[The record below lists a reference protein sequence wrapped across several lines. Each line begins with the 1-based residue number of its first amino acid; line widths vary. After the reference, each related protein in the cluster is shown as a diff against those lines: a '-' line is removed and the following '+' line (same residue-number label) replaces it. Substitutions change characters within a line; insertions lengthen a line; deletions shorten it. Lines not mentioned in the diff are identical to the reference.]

1 MNRKILIIL
10 IISILALVGTIFI
23 IGYIKRPAVKIHN
36 QNISGEIRQ
45 DQRWSGNILVTGT
58 VNVAEGVTLTIEPGT
73 IIKFKHWR
81 HGYTDPDHAIALHIW
96 GTMKAIGTPEKP
108 IRFTS
113 DASNPEH
120 SDWQGIIFEA
130 TSMQSIIDH
139 CIIEYG
145 ATNVFVNR
153 ADITLSNSIVRWCL
167 GGNIFLA
174 FSSSNIT
181 RNRIYQN
188 GHGGIEME
196 DSNPIITYNTIWGSA
211 ANGIWADS
219 NSHPLI
225 RNNIIRDS
233 FQAGIGIVNFAAAT
247 IENNTITGNGFGI
260 GVAQRSRS
268 SEVTIKYNNIYGNKN
283 VNIQMDRNPTL
294 LEDVD
299 ATKNWW
305 GTIDKTE
312 IESGI
317 MDSRRD
323 PSMKT
328 VVYEPYLTSEVDI
341 GTLIY
346 DFENNET
353 YAHLPGT
360 ENDTFL
366 YIYPDD
372 DTRKIIGSWHPFDFL
387 TGIAWDGQYFWVAEQ
402 PGKTI
407 SKFDTSMNLIE
418 SFQSPATLPYGLT
431 FDGEYLWLMEYAK
444 SLVYQLD
451 LSGKVIKSIPAP
463 GEHCMGL
470 AWDGKYLWTMPWNEN
485 KLYKFDTSGNIVGTV
500 QTEIGNVTGISWDG
514 KHLWI
519 VDNGEDMIYE
529 IEPSDGRIIRSIT
542 APADRTFGMAWQ
554 GPYLWCTDWTN
565 EVTGSGRVFKM
576 LPIGE

>member
-1 MNRKILIIL
+1 
-10 IISILALVGTIFI
+10 
-23 IGYIKRPAVKIHN
+23 
-36 QNISGEIRQ
+36 
-45 DQRWSGNILVTGT
+45 
-58 VNVAEGVTLTIEPGT
+58 
-73 IIKFKHWR
+73 
-81 HGYTDPDHAIALHIW
+81 
-96 GTMKAIGTPEKP
+96 
-108 IRFTS
+108 
-113 DASNPEH
+113 
-120 SDWQGIIFEA
+120 
-130 TSMQSIIDH
+130 
-139 CIIEYG
+139 
-145 ATNVFVNR
+145 
-153 ADITLSNSIVRWCL
+153 
-167 GGNIFLA
+167 
-174 FSSSNIT
+174 
-181 RNRIYQN
+181 
-188 GHGGIEME
+188 
-196 DSNPIITYNTIWGSA
+196 
-211 ANGIWADS
+211 
-219 NSHPLI
+219 
-225 RNNIIRDS
+225 
-233 FQAGIGIVNFAAAT
+233 
-247 IENNTITGNGFGI
+247 
-260 GVAQRSRS
+260 
-268 SEVTIKYNNIYGNKN
+268 
-283 VNIQMDRNPTL
+283 MDRNPTL